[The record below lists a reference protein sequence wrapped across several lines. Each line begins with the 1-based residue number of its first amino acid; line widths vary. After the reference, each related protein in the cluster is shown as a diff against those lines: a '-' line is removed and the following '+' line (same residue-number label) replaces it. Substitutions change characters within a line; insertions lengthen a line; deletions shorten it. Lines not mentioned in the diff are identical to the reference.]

1 MKLSE
6 RLGAVESEDAAEATK
21 AAKAAKAA
29 TNPVR
34 PRATPAP
41 EAAPEPAERPTR
53 PTRPTPAGPTPRSE
67 RHEPAPKDGAPP
79 AERSTRKRSNVGWE
93 VTKKRVR
100 DLVLADLGPRLTGSK
115 RVGPEL
121 DKEVKAALDRA
132 LQREDVRISPVER
145 SKFVAE
151 VLSDILGYGPLDA
164 PLADPTVTEIMCN
177 AYNQIWVERR
187 GVIEPTDLAFTDD
200 GQYRQVIDKIV
211 TAVGRRVDESSPMV
225 DARLPDGSR
234 VNAVVPPLALN
245 GAVLTIRKFAED
257 PYTVADLINFGSM
270 TMDLALFLEAAVRG
284 KLNVLVSG
292 GTGTGKT
299 TTLNVL
305 SSFSP
310 ERERIVT
317 IEDAAELQLQQPHVV
332 RLESRPANSEGKG
345 EVRIRDLVRNALRMR
360 PDRIVVGEV
369 RGGEALDMLQAMNTG
384 HAGSITTVHA
394 NTARDA
400 LSRLETM
407 VLMAGFDLPM
417 RAIREQIASAI
428 NVIVQLERASD
439 GTRRII
445 SVEEVQGLEGDII
458 LLQQLFR
465 FVPRT
470 SVDGRQVGEIEAAG
484 LRPKFLDALVHSGV
498 DLPASVFQAPVRA
511 REVRPKTRSVPS
523 VAELIARSGGPV
535 PGARR

>member
-1 MKLSE
+1 VKLSE
-6 RLGAVESEDAAEATK
+6 RLGAVESEPTQPAEAK
-21 AAKAAKAA
+21 PKPSARPAPAA
-29 TNPVR
+29 R
-34 PRATPAP
+34 P
-41 EAAPEPAERPTR
+41 EAAPEPDEK
-53 PTRPTPAGPTPRSE
+53 PAR
-67 RHEPAPKDGAPP
+67 AA
-79 AERSTRKRSNVGWE
+79 KRANAGWE
-93 VTKKRVR
+93 GNKKQVR
-100 DLVLADLGPRLTGSK
+100 DLVLADLGPRLTGAK
-115 RVGPEL
+115 RVGSEL
-121 DKEVKAALDRA
+121 EKEVKAALDRA

-164 PLADPTVTEIMCN
+164 PLADPSVTEIMCN
-177 AYNQIWVERR
+177 AYNSIWVERK
-187 GVIEPTDLAFTDD
+187 GVIEPTNLSFTDD
-200 GQYRQVIDKIV
+200 AQYRQVIDKIV
-211 TAVGRRVDESSPMV
+211 SAVGRRVDESSPMV

-234 VNAVVPPLALN
+234 VNAIIPPLSLN
-245 GAVLTIRKFAED
+245 GSTLTIRKFAED

-270 TMDLALFLEAAVRG
+270 TMDLALFLEACVRG
-284 KLNVLVSG
+284 KLNCLVSG

-305 SSFSP
+305 SSFIP

-332 RLESRPANSEGKG
+332 RLESRPANSEGRG

-400 LSRLETM
+400 LARLETM
-407 VLMAGFDLPM
+407 VLMAGFDLPV

-439 GTRRII
+439 GMRRVV
-445 SVEEVQGLEGDII
+445 SVEEVQGLEGDVI
-458 LLQQLFR
+458 LLQELFR

-470 SVDGRQVGEIEAAG
+470 SADGREVGEIEAAG
-484 LRPKFLDALVHSGV
+484 LRPKFLDHLLHSGV
-498 DLPASVFQAPVRA
+498 DLPASVFQAPVRP

-535 PGARR
+535 NGGRR

>member
-1 MKLSE
+1 VNLSE
-6 RLGAVESEDAAEATK
+6 RLGAVEAEEAEKPRRPRPAAVAARPAPAPTATERPARDDAAPHEDGPKPART
-21 AAKAAKAA
+21 
-29 TNPVR
+29 R
-34 PRATPAP
+34 RAHA
-41 EAAPEPAERPTR
+41 
-53 PTRPTPAGPTPRSE
+53 
-67 RHEPAPKDGAPP
+67 
-79 AERSTRKRSNVGWE
+79 GWE
-93 VTKKRVR
+93 GTKKRVR
-100 DLVLADLGPRLTGSK
+100 DLVLADLGPKLTGSK
-115 RVGPEL
+115 RIGSEL
-121 DKEVKAALDRA
+121 EKEVKAALDRT
-132 LQREDVRISPVER
+132 LQREDVRISPAER

-151 VLSDILGYGPLDA
+151 VLSDILGYGPLDGL
-164 PLADPTVTEIMCN
+164 LADPTVTEIMCN
-177 AYNQIWVERR
+177 AYDQIWVERR

-200 GQYRQVIDKIV
+200 AQYRQVIDKIV
-211 TAVGRRVDESSPMV
+211 SAVGRRVDESSPMV

-234 VNAVVPPLALN
+234 VNAIIPPLSLN
-245 GAVLTIRKFAED
+245 GPTLTIRKFADD
-257 PYTVADLINFGSM
+257 PYTVADLINFGSL
-270 TMDLALFLEAAVRG
+270 TMDLALFLEACVRG

-305 SSFSP
+305 SSFIP

-332 RLESRPANSEGKG
+332 RLESRPANSEGRG

-394 NTARDA
+394 NSPRDA
-400 LSRLETM
+400 LARLETM
-407 VLMAGFDLPM
+407 VLMAGFDLPV

-439 GTRRII
+439 GVRRVVA
-445 SVEEVQGLEGDII
+445 VEEVQGLEGDVI

-465 FVPRT
+465 FVPRI
-470 SVDGRQVGEIEAAG
+470 SSDGRQIGEIEAAG

-498 DLPASVFQAPVRA
+498 DLPASVFQAPVRP
-511 REVRPKTRSVPS
+511 REVRSKNRSVPS
-523 VAELIARSGGPV
+523 VTELIARSGGPV
-535 PGARR
+535 PR